1 VRRVTWRLELYA
13 GWGARLD
20 ESWLPTSGTEE
31 WRKIFEGED
40 MAGRVFAAGGPGIN
54 WPSLAGA
61 AAALTS
67 VLEQY
72 RMHWRVADEIVGA
85 CPSRAEAHLATM
97 AAPRGLR
104 PPSRTH
110 PAGAWRVCEL
120 RDGTPLMLGEYADVD
135 LAEGA
140 AVAHRTL
147 EARRAVWTEPV
158 ASGAGPEARAEPGW
172 LPRVD
177 TDLRLRAFAVEDAVD
192 ALARAAGGRY
202 VGPEVLDE
210 RLPCTIG
217 LAAHHMIREY
227 RTLLRAVW
235 IDADE
240 CPHAAEH
247 DAQAETRLHARV
259 AGGTGE
265 GPRRAVAAHGA
276 RPGAAADVGA
286 QPASVT
292 VGRAGRRRRGPRHR
306 RGEPALGRADAASPL
321 WPGRSGTGLTRMIRE
336 ERVEVQP
343 GRVPRA
349 PPGQDAQ
356 VPARRR
362 LEPDLR

>member
-1 VRRVTWRLELYA
+1 VDEEVRRVTWRLELYA

-20 ESWLPTSGTEE
+20 TSWLPTTGTEE

-40 MAGRVFAAGGPGIN
+40 MAGRVFAAGGAGIA

-61 AAALTS
+61 AAGLTS

-85 CPSRAEAHLATM
+85 CPARAEAHLATM
-97 AAPRGLR
+97 TAPRGLR

-120 RDGTPLMLGEYADVD
+120 RGDTPVMLGEYADVD

-147 EARRAVWTEPV
+147 EARRAIWTEPL
-158 ASGAGPEARAEPGW
+158 ASGAGPEASAEPGW

-177 TDLRLRAFAVEDAVD
+177 TDMRLRAFAVEDAVD
-192 ALARAAGGRY
+192 ALARAAAGRY

-210 RLPCTIG
+210 RLICTIG

-247 DAQAETRLHARV
+247 DAQAEVRLHAAPEEPAKGP
-259 AGGTGE
+259 AGRWRHME
-265 GPRRAVAAHGA
+265 LDPVLRRMWALNRHPSRSAALAAVAA
-276 RPGAAADVGA
+276 
-286 QPASVT
+286 
-292 VGRAGRRRRGPRHR
+292 GRATDEESLRWAEPTQRPRYGPD
-306 RGEPALGRADAASPL
+306 GPA
-321 WPGRSGTGLTRMIRE
+321 
-336 ERVEVQP
+336 
-343 GRVPRA
+343 
-349 PPGQDAQ
+349 
-356 VPARRR
+356 PA
-362 LEPDLR
+362 